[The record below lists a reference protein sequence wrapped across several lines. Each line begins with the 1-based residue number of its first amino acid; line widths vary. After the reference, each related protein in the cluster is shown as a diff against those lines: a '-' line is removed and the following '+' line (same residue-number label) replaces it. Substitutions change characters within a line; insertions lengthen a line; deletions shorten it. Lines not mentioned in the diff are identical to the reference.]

1 MTHVKTHSGMM
12 PRTIA
17 VLALAAG
24 VSVFEAPMLLASSA
38 AQSSTVKNVPHS
50 TQGYLGIDIRDVSDE
65 QLAALKLKEA
75 HGAEIVGMDHDGP
88 ACKSG
93 LQVHDVVLQMNGQ
106 QVEGEEQLRRM
117 LRETPAGRLVTFII
131 SRDGQQR
138 TINTQMA
145 NRDEVEKQAWEN
157 HYTVPEPEGFSA
169 LSIFR
174 LHGNSFFGKS
184 PAAAANQPKEPH
196 GFLGTNVIV
205 SSAYTGA
212 KLEVMGPQL
221 AQFFGTQGS
230 SGLLVRSVEP
240 NSPAAKAGIKA
251 GDVVVKI
258 NSIQVVNG
266 SDWSK
271 TIHENRGKPV
281 NVVVLRDRHEQTLT
295 LTPDAKKRSSSD
307 AKTGLEEFFGNSAQA
322 EETRATLAELAPMFD
337 AMAAHMRQQLE
348 EVRTTPEM
356 TRMMARLDSWS
367 ANPEFRHQMTQ
378 ARKQVAAAADAA
390 RTRINSPELQ
400 QKIVCLRVQMRD
412 MMRLD

>member
-1 MTHVKTHSGMM
+1 MMHRKTHSSLM

-17 VLALAAG
+17 VLVLAAG
-24 VSVFEAPMLLASSA
+24 VIVFEAPAMFAA
-38 AQSSTVKNVPHS
+38 AQSGTIKNASHS
-50 TQGYLGIDIRDVSDE
+50 TQGYLGIDLRDVSDD
-65 QLAALKLKEA
+65 QITALKLKEA

-93 LQVHDVVLQMNGQ
+93 MLVHDVVLQMNGQ

-117 LRETPAGRLVTFII
+117 LRETPAGRQVTFTI

-138 TINTQMA
+138 TITTQMA

-157 HYTVPEPEGFSA
+157 HYSVPEPEGSSA

-184 PAAAANQPKEPH
+184 STNPPKESH
-196 GFLGTNVIV
+196 NFLGINTIV
-205 SSAYTGA
+205 SSSYTGA

-221 AQFFGTQGS
+221 AQFFGVQGS

-240 NSPAAKAGIKA
+240 RTPAASAGLRA

-258 NSIQVVNG
+258 NSVQVVSG
-266 SDWSK
+266 SDWTK
-271 TIHENRGKPV
+271 TIHENRGRPV
-281 NVVVLRDRHEQTLT
+281 NIVVLRDRHEQTIT
-295 LTPDAKKRSSSD
+295 MTPDAKKRSSADS
-307 AKTGLEEFFGNSAQA
+307 KTGLEDFFGYSDQA

-337 AMAAHMRQQLE
+337 ALAARMRKQLE
-348 EVRTTPEM
+348 DVRSTPEM
-356 TRMMARLDSWS
+356 DRMIARMDAWA
-367 ANPEFRHQMTQ
+367 ANPDFQLQMTE
-378 ARKQVAAAADAA
+378 ARKQVTAAASAA
-390 RTRINSPELQ
+390 RTRLNSPEMQ
-400 QKIVCLRVQMRD
+400 QKMACMRAQMRD